1 MSGGVAS
8 NDRRREF
15 RSYLDRTGVNDSLTK
30 VLVSLYEEQTRPEDP
45 IAYIKHYLGAAKDV
59 DVAALREENAALTR
73 RVALLERQLARA
85 VASKG
90 NGDSSSSGGTR
101 RGGGAE
107 GVSGTAV
114 RKN

>member
-1 MSGGVAS
+1 MSVAA

-30 VLVSLYEEQTRPEDP
+30 VLVSLYEEPTRPEDP

-85 VASKG
+85 VVNKG
-90 NGDSSSSGGTR
+90 SSVGVIGSSSSNGK
-101 RGGGAE
+101 RGGVEE
-107 GVSGTAV
+107 GTTKG
-114 RKN
+114 